1 MEIVADG
8 RAAIR
13 ALGLDQWQGGYPHR
27 GVIES
32 DVARGESYLVEDEGV
47 VVATAMVGFSG
58 ERDYDCIR
66 EGAWLTSCTSD
77 DPCYG
82 VVHRVSTA
90 AESRG
95 RGAAVFA
102 MAGAEGLARERGAD
116 VSFDGSVVSGGAAS
130 VRVDTHPGNVPMQ
143 RLLGRCG
150 YVRCGIIL
158 IGHAEGATPERVA
171 FEKLV

>member
-1 MEIVADG
+1 
-8 RAAIR
+8 
-13 ALGLDQWQGGYPHR
+13 
-27 GVIES
+27 
-32 DVARGESYLVEDEGV
+32 
-47 VVATAMVGFSG
+47 
-58 ERDYDCIR
+58 
-66 EGAWLTSCTSD
+66 
-77 DPCYG
+77 
-82 VVHRVSTA
+82 TA

-102 MAGAEGLARERGAD
+102 MAGAEGLARER
-116 VSFDGSVVSGGAAS
+116 GAAS

-171 FEKLV
+171 FEKLVWAIVSVAFAEAAGCTSSCRNSVPCGTFRSQGMGAV